1 MRKVTGKSQALAT
14 GHLQNQSVSVRGL
27 PPKIVPVRNWSIF
40 ATTDQAGVTRTMGR
54 MHVYQ
59 PCSFM
64 TCWHA
69 RALWAL
75 VSVGVDGFVT
85 RSAHRRG
92 VQVYTNL
99 LVEDPRMVTRA
110 CRRIDFAWTKSAR
123 ATFAWQTRNSRVV
136 DFPGRYSLSRDG
148 CLSAWSKL
156 CR

>member
-1 MRKVTGKSQALAT
+1 
-14 GHLQNQSVSVRGL
+14 
-27 PPKIVPVRNWSIF
+27 
-40 ATTDQAGVTRTMGR
+40 MGR

-75 VSVGVDGFVT
+75 VSAGVDGFVT

-99 LVEDPRMVTRA
+99 LLEGPRMVTRA

-123 ATFAWQTRNSRVV
+123 ATFAWQTRNSRVA
-136 DFPGRYSLSRDG
+136 DFPGRYFLIPGWLLVRLEQAVPLASIPPFG
-148 CLSAWSKL
+148 WSFESEAALTGSVRWLTGSNRGSYQSKVP
-156 CR
+156 RSE